1 MHRTYERLGAFLV
14 FFLGGGQSE
23 DQWIKTCELV
33 TLSI

>member
-14 FFLGGGQSE
+14 FFWGGQSE